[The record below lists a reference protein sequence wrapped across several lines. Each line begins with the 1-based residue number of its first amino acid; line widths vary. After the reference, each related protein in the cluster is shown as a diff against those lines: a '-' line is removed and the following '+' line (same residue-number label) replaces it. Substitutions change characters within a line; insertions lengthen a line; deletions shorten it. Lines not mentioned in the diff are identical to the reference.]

1 VSAPRHGRSAP
12 LASCR
17 DCAAARMIRYPPA
30 ANRSH
35 RRGGMD
41 RNRMLNVMSL
51 LLMIVVG
58 ACALNF
64 IVYLAG
70 TIVLG
75 GEALNHGS
83 VSNGHFTRA
92 TAAQKRLLWVSS
104 STAAGRRQRSR
115 LRSLSLSQPSSALSS
130 SGSMPTS
137 PRVCVDRSSHNP
149 PEFFAVSNAS
159 ATSSH
164 LVPWLNGNITCA
176 RVRTSPRFNVT
187 FCAPACHSPRGCLA
201 LFRLR
206 AVCSRWGKVSPGAQP
221 RCAGTDPTIAQD
233 I

>member
-1 VSAPRHGRSAP
+1 MLSPLLFGVTELAPSRAQCSACELPRFGGGNDDPLSSCGKRIASA
-12 LASCR
+12 
-17 DCAAARMIRYPPA
+17 
-30 ANRSH
+30 
-35 RRGGMD
+35 GGTD
-41 RNRMLNVMSL
+41 RNRMVKVMSL

-137 PRVCVDRSSHNP
+137 PRVQDDRSSHNP
-149 PEFFAVSNAS
+149 PEFLRRLKRIRN
-159 ATSSH
+159 H
-164 LVPWLNGNITCA
+164 LSL
-176 RVRTSPRFNVT
+176 
-187 FCAPACHSPRGCLA
+187 
-201 LFRLR
+201 
-206 AVCSRWGKVSPGAQP
+206 
-221 RCAGTDPTIAQD
+221 GTVAER
-233 I
+233 